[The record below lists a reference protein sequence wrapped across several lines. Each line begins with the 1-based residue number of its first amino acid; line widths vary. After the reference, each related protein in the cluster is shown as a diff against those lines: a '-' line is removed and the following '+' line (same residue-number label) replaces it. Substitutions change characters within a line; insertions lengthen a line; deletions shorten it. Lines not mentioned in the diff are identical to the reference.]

1 MRRSMHNKEV
11 YTRMKLSAENDSF
24 VLLLVQALSLV
35 QALTLRKTRFVSNT
49 LCKNSVM
56 SLRSC

>member
-35 QALTLRKTRFVSNT
+35 QALT
-49 LCKNSVM
+49 
-56 SLRSC
+56 